1 MRSRLEQ
8 IKDLSIKT
16 LDEDEL
22 IALLES
28 NASLHGKRDGSA
40 EEDDGENTKAVEKK
54 NKRQKR

>member
-1 MRSRLEQ
+1 LDQ
-8 IKDLSIKT
+8 IKDLNIKT

-28 NASLHGKRDGSA
+28 NASLHGKRDGSDD
-40 EEDDGENTKAVEKK
+40 EDEGEDTKVVEKK